1 MTDSINRLKDLLL
14 DLPEIKCAEHVKS
27 KFSAVTTAWGE
38 RGLIHQKLSRDCLQN
53 MVDGCVES
61 NIEIDQIKIS
71 TDNDQIK
78 VFAPNEY
85 SLEKLYH
92 IGSVK
97 SEKEVRQ
104 IGAHGEGGIKRVFS
118 DLARIGIFILYYCLE
133 IRH

>member
-27 KFSAVTTAWGE
+27 VPSAVTTAWGE
-38 RGLIHQKLSRDCLQN
+38 EVWDHSKLSRDCLQN

-71 TDNDQIK
+71 TNNDQIK

-85 SLEKLYH
+85 SLEKLY
-92 IGSVK
+92 
-97 SEKEVRQ
+97 
-104 IGAHGEGGIKRVFS
+104 
-118 DLARIGIFILYYCLE
+118 YCLLYTSPSP
-133 IRH
+133 RDGLLSRMPSSA